1 MQAGFREKISSAF
14 PGILTVLLDKCLPA
28 QSLEFL
34 DTWDQGV
41 GLSWRVCSDQVS
53 QLRPQHHGWQRCQR
67 EDRRWLLL
75 TKGLT
80 IPTSIAKQRKFI
92 LSSPTFSR
100 FFFPPLECPTS
111 YHQAPGA
118 LRLPPSWPEAF
129 YLLFSSISS
138 RSTLPKVHKNAV
150 PSPCCIGDLK

>member
-1 MQAGFREKISSAF
+1 MQAGFREKNQFCIPRDSDCPTGQVSAH
-14 PGILTVLLDKCLPA
+14 TVLGVLGHLGPGCWAILEGLLWPTIPA
-28 QSLEFL
+28 QASA
-34 DTWDQGV
+34 
-41 GLSWRVCSDQVS
+41 
-53 QLRPQHHGWQRCQR
+53 PWQRCQR

-75 TKGLT
+75 TKQLK

-100 FFFPPLECPTS
+100 FFFPTLECPAS

-129 YLLFSSISS
+129 YLPFSSISS
-138 RSTLPKVHKNAV
+138 RSTLPKVHKNPL
-150 PSPCCIGDLK
+150 PSPCCAGDLK